1 VSDAARPSAPPV
13 TAIVLHWG
21 ERDATRRC
29 LQHLLAGAPQDLA
42 VLVVDS
48 TDAADWAG
56 YDAAGRI
63 RVLRTMRNEG
73 YAGGNNRALRAAL
86 ADGAAFALLLNNDAV
101 IAPDAL
107 AHLLACAARDPRI
120 ALVGSRLVAADDPR
134 RDVGSHG
141 RITYG
146 PFLVAI
152 DGAAGPQAARDAEW
166 VSGCGVL
173 VRLAALA
180 DIGLLD
186 EDFFLYCEDVDW
198 SLRARRCGYRV
209 VYEPRAV
216 VAHTPATSPAALRRR
231 SYFLARNGLL
241 FARKHGSALERL
253 KISAAALGLP
263 LASLLRRGLAGEP
276 LDPSLW
282 VARGVVDGLLGRPP
296 RLRQL
301 GLR

>member
-1 VSDAARPSAPPV
+1 
-13 TAIVLHWG
+13 
-21 ERDATRRC
+21 
-29 LQHLLAGAPQDLA
+29 
-42 VLVVDS
+42 
-48 TDAADWAG
+48 
-56 YDAAGRI
+56 
-63 RVLRTMRNEG
+63 VLRTARNEG

-86 ADGAAFALLLNNDAV
+86 AAGAAFALLLNNDAL
-101 IAPDAL
+101 IAPDGL
-107 AHLLACAARDPRI
+107 AHLLACAAQDPRI

-134 RDVGSHG
+134 RDIGSHG

-146 PFLVAI
+146 PFLVSI
-152 DGAAGPQAARDAEW
+152 DGDAGAGAAHDVEW

-180 DIGLLD
+180 EVGLLD

-198 SLRARRCGYRV
+198 SLRARRHGYRV

-216 VAHTPATSPAALRRR
+216 VAHTPAASPAALCRRA
-231 SYFLARNGLL
+231 YFLARNGLL
-241 FARKHGSALERL
+241 FARKHGSARQRL

-263 LASLLRRGLAGEP
+263 LASLLRRALRGESLA
-276 LDPSLW
+276 PSAW
-282 VARGVVDGLLGRPP
+282 VARGVVDGFLGRPP